1 MVPDTRSPLARSA
14 SSLWARCRSGRE
26 VPTRTSTA
34 VSEALFRGCAGLNQ
48 NANVW
53 RVLDKYLRGGE
64 YLCDKRVSEKTLK
77 IRTLD
82 DSTCNGDAELMT
94 ERTCR
99 LDTRDCHQRS
109 SLFRGVVCLAMLQAT
124 ACPPSD
130 VYGWGAT
137 GHRTVGQIAEWHLST
152 AAAREVKALLGRES
166 LAEAAT
172 YPDEIRSDPKYK
184 ETAPWH
190 YVTIE
195 DGETYE
201 TSERNPKGDAV
212 EAIRRFVATLRSQ
225 SSTKKDKVYAL
236 RWLVHLVGD
245 IHQPLHVGRG
255 ADRGGNT
262 IEVKWFEEDT
272 NLHSVWDDKMIDS
285 TKLSFTELSRFT
297 DKASKEEIR
306 KWQDSIVLDWV
317 QESIAYRD
325 QVYTVPE
332 SNKYGTYKY
341 SYENLP
347 LAKLRLNQAGVR
359 LAGLLNQIYSGSGD
373 E

>member
-1 MVPDTRSPLARSA
+1 MTEQKRERDAGDRVPRA
-14 SSLWARCRSGRE
+14 G
-26 VPTRTSTA
+26 
-34 VSEALFRGCAGLNQ
+34 LFRC
-48 NANVW
+48 
-53 RVLDKYLRGGE
+53 
-64 YLCDKRVSEKTLK
+64 
-77 IRTLD
+77 
-82 DSTCNGDAELMT
+82 
-94 ERTCR
+94 
-99 LDTRDCHQRS
+99 
-109 SLFRGVVCLAMLQAT
+109 VVCLAMLHLT
-124 ACPPSD
+124 ACPPGD

-137 GHRTVGQIAEWHLST
+137 GHRTVGQIAEWHLSKEAT
-152 AAAREVKALLGRES
+152 SEVKSLLGRES

-184 ETAPWH
+184 ETSSWH

-201 TSERNPKGDAV
+201 TSKRNPKGDAV
-212 EAIRRFVATLRSQ
+212 EAIRRFVATLRSK
-225 SSTKKDKVYAL
+225 SSSKDDKVYAL

-262 IEVKWFEEDT
+262 IEVKWFEKDT
-272 NLHSVWDDKMIDS
+272 NLRSVWDDKMIDS

-297 DKASKEEIR
+297 DKASTQEIE
-306 KWQDSIVLDWV
+306 KWQDSTVLDWV
-317 QESIAYRD
+317 QESIQYRD
-325 QVYTVPE
+325 QVYRVPE
-332 SNKYGTYKY
+332 SDKYGGYKY

-359 LAGLLNQIYSGSGD
+359 LAGLLNQIYSGSGN